1 MSKVS
6 EALELQA
13 KVDGATR
20 DLDQAKVIQDE
31 IHRLQESRQMY
42 LNRAKQT
49 LNEVKELRKND
60 ERLHAVYSKD

>member
-13 KVDGATR
+13 KVDGATK

-31 IHRLQESRQMY
+31 IHRLQEARQMY

-49 LNEVKELRKND
+49 LNDVKELRKND